1 MSNDWEVT
9 VITDSGFF
17 KKVRVDDC
25 ITRQDAEAT
34 ALGMTGGKR
43 VAMSNP
49 KTYKDEPEFESD
61 YSYNQP
67 FRQSSYS
74 GGTSEFEMYMSL
86 FGCVGVLCLFL
97 WIFSPVLSCL
107 LAIGVILFLI
117 GIHIWYK

>member
-49 KTYKDEPEFESD
+49 KTYNDEPEFETN
-61 YSYNQP
+61 YSYNQSP
-67 FRQSSYS
+67 SYNDEVPS
-74 GGTSEFEMYMSL
+74 DFQMFMMMMFCGAFICSFI
-86 FGCVGVLCLFL
+86 
-97 WIFSPVLSCL
+97 WIFSPVISCIFGAL
-107 LAIGVILFLI
+107 YTLVFFVGFFA
-117 GIHIWYK
+117 K